1 MRLIPLVLAAST
13 TLAAQAPSKIEQM
26 LVSKFGAK
34 PADLEAVRRGE
45 AFVTAIEGS
54 VAREVAV
61 AGVIRIDTP
70 AERTV
75 ELVRHIERLETG
87 GGFLATRRLS
97 TPPRIEDF
105 AAFQVNKDDL
115 AALRKC
121 RPGKCGV
128 KLGKGAFDSV
138 AKIDWTAPD
147 VAEKVNQLARRM
159 ALDYIEAYRRGGN
172 NELAIYV
179 DSDRP
184 QFIAQE
190 FEDMLKRFDM
200 LPDPD
205 PELKKFLLDYPTAPR
220 AKGSEDFFYWSEAA
234 FGLKPVFRLNH
245 VAIHPLDVLPQRE
258 GAPSA
263 TKYIIATKQLYAN
276 HYFQTAL
283 ELRALIEDESKSG
296 KAHYLLVL
304 NMARSDGL
312 TGAFGGLVKSKA
324 RSGSREGLRQGLKIT
339 KQLVEGK

>member
-1 MRLIPLVLAAST
+1 MRLLVLLLAVAAYSQQ
-13 TLAAQAPSKIEQM
+13 LPSSSKLERL
-26 LVSKFGAK
+26 LVSRFGAK
-34 PADLEAVRRGE
+34 PADLALVRSGE
-45 AFVTAIEGS
+45 AFVTAIDGS
-54 VAREVAV
+54 VDREVAV
-61 AGVIRIDTP
+61 AGVIRIDAP
-70 AERTV
+70 AARTV
-75 ELVRHIERLETG
+75 DLIRQIERLESG

-97 TPPRIEDF
+97 QPPKIEDF
-105 AAFQVNKDDL
+105 AGFQVHKDDIT
-115 AALRKC
+115 ALRKC

-138 AKIDWTAPD
+138 ARIDWKAPD
-147 VAEKVNQLARRM
+147 VVAKVNQLAHRM
-159 ALDYIEAYRRGGN
+159 ALEYIQAYQHGGN
-172 NELAIYV
+172 SELAVYV

-205 PELKKFLLDYPTAPR
+205 PELKRFLLEYPSAPR
-220 AKGSEDFFYWSEAA
+220 AKGAEDFFYWSEAA

-245 VAIHPLDVLPQRE
+245 VAIHPL
-258 GAPSA
+258 GAL
-263 TKYIIATKQLYAN
+263 TKYIVATKQLYAN

-283 ELRALIEDESKSG
+283 ELRALIDDETRPG

-312 TGAFGGLVKSKA
+312 SGAFGGIIKSKA
-324 RSGSREGLRQGLKIT
+324 RSGSKEGLRQALRIT
-339 KQLVEGK
+339 KQKVEE